1 MFQRILVPLDG
12 ATRAEKAIPIA
23 ARLARASGGSVV
35 LLQVICTP
43 ADTGGF
49 MYEPVVFTQA
59 DIDTELS
66 KATKYLTT
74 ISLSEQLE
82 GIGTNTVVLVG
93 AVAPSI
99 LSAIQMNDIDL
110 VIMNSHGE
118 TGLTRWVMGSVA
130 QKIVRHSPVPVLVL
144 RDGGPNLS
152 EDSLIAPRA
161 LVSLDGSHLAE
172 SAILPVAQL
181 VSALAAPAQGSLH
194 LVRVVT
200 SPPSYERM
208 LPPSEA
214 SSHIHTME
222 HEEEEALTYLR
233 DLSVSLLKK
242 DLAHLNLDITWSVI
256 FEPDVAAT
264 LVRMAEKGDEL
275 RSIPG
280 CNLIAMATHGR
291 SGLQRWALGSI
302 TERTLTATKLPML
315 IVRPGNVATRQ
326 PHAEKEVSGVV

>member
-12 ATRAEKAIPIA
+12 AARAEKAIPLA

-49 MYEPVVFTQA
+49 MYEPVVFTQE

-74 ISLSEQLE
+74 ISLSDELE
-82 GIGTNTVVLVG
+82 GIGAHTLVLVG
-93 AVAPSI
+93 SVAPSI
-99 LSAIQMNDIDL
+99 LSAIQMNSIDL
-110 VIMNSHGE
+110 VIMSSHGE
-118 TGLTRWVMGSVA
+118 TGLMHWVMGSVA

-144 RDGGPNLS
+144 RDGGPTLG
-152 EDSLIAPRA
+152 ETTPTVPRA

-172 SAILPVAQL
+172 SAILPTAQL

-194 LVRVVT
+194 LIRVVT
-200 SPPSYERM
+200 SPPGYERM
-208 LPPSEA
+208 LPPSE
-214 SSHIHTME
+214 IGPHTME
-222 HEEEEALTYLR
+222 HEEEEAHTYLR

-242 DLAHLNLDITWSVI
+242 ELAGLNLDITWSVI

-264 LVRMAEKGDEL
+264 LVRMAEHGDEL

-280 CNLIAMATHGR
+280 CQLIAMATHGR

-302 TERTLTATKLPML
+302 TERVLTATRLPML
-315 IVRPGNVATRQ
+315 IVRPQGVASKQ
-326 PHAEKEVSGVV
+326 PHAEKEVSCIV